1 MNKQELLAMGE
12 HKAVSGGEVE
22 LTADANLISTTAP
35 TSIVT
40 YANDSFCN
48 VANYPREEL
57 VGKPHNVVRHPDMPK
72 AAFKQVWQTIQS
84 GRSWMG
90 LVKNARKGGGFYW
103 VSAFITP
110 VTDAAGNII
119 EYQSVR
125 TKPEREWIKRADS
138 LYSHLRKDKLPTK
151 LKLPRFSFSWGRYL
165 AAGITVA
172 SSIAVIAGASPI
184 LCGAAS
190 LLAMAGMALNEFFH
204 HRRLK
209 QVQKVASSAYDNPL
223 MEWVYT
229 GRYDDYSV
237 IDLAIHKR
245 TAEIRAI
252 VGRATETSKGIQE
265 DAQNELSNQEEI
277 KDNLAHQGIETDS
290 VATAVTEMAHSIR
303 DVANNAVEASALVDQ
318 VNQLSDQG
326 SENVDQTID
335 SVADL
340 HEALEE
346 AKVIINDLSASS
358 KQIETILEVISSI
371 ADQTNLLALNAA
383 IEAARAGESG
393 RGFAVVADEVR
404 TLASKTQSSTEEIQS
419 MISHLQNTANL
430 AVNAMDHGSKL
441 SDICRDKAVGTGE
454 VLKRVNTML
463 GDVTSTSHQIAAA
476 VDQQATVTEDINRN
490 VTKIKQLSESNI
502 GHGEASVN
510 RTGVLVSKLEELQ
523 RLMVQFQKH

>member
-1 MNKQELLAMGE
+1 MSEN
-12 HKAVSGGEVE
+12 KAVSGGEVK
-22 LTADANLISTTAP
+22 LTADANLISTTDP
-35 TSIVT
+35 SSIVT
-40 YANDSFCN
+40 YANTHFCD
-48 VANYPREEL
+48 VSNYQQNEL
-57 VGKPHNVVRHPDMPK
+57 VGNPHNIVRHPDMPK

-110 VTDAAGNII
+110 ITDTAGNIV

-125 TKPEREWIKRADS
+125 TKPKREWIKRS
-138 LYSHLRKDKLPTK
+138 ETLYSHLRKDKLPTQ

-172 SSIAVIAGASPI
+172 SSGAVIAGASPT

-190 LLAMAGMALNEFFH
+190 LLAMAGMAVNEFFH

-209 QVQKVASSAYDNPL
+209 QVQKIASSAYNNPL

-252 VGRATETSKGIQE
+252 VGRATETAEGIHGVAKDEQ
-265 DAQNELSNQEEI
+265 SSQEEI
-277 KDNLAHQGIETDS
+277 KDNLAKQGMETDS
-290 VATAVTEMAHSIR
+290 AATAMTEMAHSIR
-303 DVANNAVEASALVDQ
+303 DVANNAMEASALVEQ
-318 VNQLSDQG
+318 VNQLADQG
-326 SENVDQTID
+326 STNVEQTID

-358 KQIETILEVISSI
+358 QQIETILEVISSI

-404 TLASKTQSSTEEIQS
+404 TLASKTQASTEEIQS
-419 MISHLQNTANL
+419 MISHLQSTASM

-441 SDICRDKAVGTGE
+441 SDICKDKALGTGE

-463 GDVTSTSHQIAAA
+463 ADVTSTSHQIAVA
-476 VDQQATVTEDINRN
+476 VDQQASVTEEINHN
-490 VTKIKQLSESNI
+490 VAAINDLSVSNLD
-502 GHGEASVN
+502 HSEASVN
-510 RTGVLVSKLEELQ
+510 RTGELVCKLEELQ